1 MVENES
7 SLKLKCLRSD
17 NGEEY
22 IDGGFKE
29 YCAVNVIRMEKTVP
43 GTP

>member
-1 MVENES
+1 MVETET

-17 NGEEY
+17 NIGEY

-29 YCAVNVIRMEKTVP
+29 YCVANRIKMENTIL
-43 GTP
+43 GIL